1 MQTVLITGGSG
12 FVGRNLSSFL
22 IKSGYRVIILSRS
35 LEGKKST
42 DQVSYAVWDLKKH
55 YIDPAAINAADH
67 IIHLAGAGVVDKKWT
82 DAYKQEI
89 LESRTG
95 GSKLIIEALQTQPHH
110 IKSIISASAIGW
122 YGPDKT
128 PVIPFTETDPAS
140 DDFLGQTC
148 RLWEQSIGAAESLG
162 VRVCTLRTGI
172 VLGNGGGAMDEF
184 IKPIKFGIAGIL
196 GSGKQA
202 VSWIHIN
209 DLCRMYLY
217 AMENQPLKGSYNAV
231 APTPVSNKELTLTLA
246 HTLRGKFFIPMHV
259 PAFVLKLM
267 MGQRSIEVLKSATVS
282 ARKIQEAGFV
292 FNFPNISSAVNNLLI
307 KKPTSQS

>member
-12 FVGRNLSSFL
+12 FVGQNLTTFL
-22 IKSGYRVIILSRS
+22 IKSGYQVIILSRS
-35 LEGKKST
+35 LEGKKNSE
-42 DQVSYAVWDLKKH
+42 QVSYAVWDLKKH
-55 YIDPAAINAADH
+55 YIDPVAISAADY

-95 GSKLIIEALQTQPHH
+95 GSKLIIEALQNQPHH
-110 IKSIISASAIGW
+110 IKAIISASAIGW
-122 YGPDKT
+122 YGADAM

-148 RLWEQSIGAAESLG
+148 RLWEQSILAAEKMD

-172 VLGNGGGAMDEF
+172 VLGNGGGALAEF
-184 IKPIKFGIAGIL
+184 IKPLKFGVAGIL
-196 GSGKQA
+196 GSGKQV

-209 DLCRMYLY
+209 DLCRMYLF
-217 AMENQPLKGSYNAV
+217 ALENQTLKGSFNAV
-231 APTPVSNKELTLTLA
+231 APLPVSNKELTLTLA

-282 ARKIQEAGFV
+282 ATKIQEAGFQ
-292 FNFPNISSAVNNLLI
+292 FSFPRIDAAISNLL
-307 KKPTSQS
+307 K